1 MFQYVGQKKGFNGN
15 IEIFLQ
21 AYMAILVEPDEQLF

>member
-1 MFQYVGQKKGFNGN
+1 MFKYVGQKKGFYSN

-21 AYMAILVEPDEQLF
+21 AYMAIIVEPDEQLF